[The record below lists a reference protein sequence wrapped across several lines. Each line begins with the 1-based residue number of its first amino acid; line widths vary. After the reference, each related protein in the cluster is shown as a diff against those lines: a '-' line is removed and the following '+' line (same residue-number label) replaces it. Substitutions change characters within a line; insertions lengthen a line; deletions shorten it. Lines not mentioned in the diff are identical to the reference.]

1 MNSYS
6 YITQEENTM
15 QQQSS
20 IPCQSDTETG
30 GHCITNHMVD
40 DATAESLAHVFKALS
55 DPTRVRMISALMQCE
70 MCVHDLASA
79 LKMTH
84 SAISHQL
91 GTLRQ
96 MRLVKFRKE
105 GRHVYYA
112 LDDEHIYD
120 LFRLSLE
127 HIQHE

>member
-1 MNSYS
+1 MN
-6 YITQEENTM
+6 
-15 QQQSS
+15 QQKS
-20 IPCQSDTETG
+20 IPCQSDSETEG
-30 GHCITNHMVD
+30 QCIINHIVD
-40 DATAESLAHVFKALS
+40 DTTAERLAQVFKALS

-70 MCVHDLASA
+70 MCVHDLAAA

-112 LDDEHIYD
+112 LDDEHIYE